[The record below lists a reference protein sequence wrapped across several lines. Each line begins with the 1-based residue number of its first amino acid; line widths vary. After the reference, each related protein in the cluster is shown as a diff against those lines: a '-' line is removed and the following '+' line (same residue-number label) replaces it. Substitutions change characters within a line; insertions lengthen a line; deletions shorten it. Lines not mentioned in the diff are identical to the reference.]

1 MQAVESETLILY
13 HTALGG
19 QWPEAA
25 ARALA
30 AQLAYARR
38 LAAQRSTAQAQA
50 SLAGIALALR
60 ALAQLLHRAV
70 APGEI
75 VFAQGEKPRLAAEP
89 SLAAAAA
96 AGGTQREVHRAPR
109 AAGPDF
115 SIAHAGPWVACA
127 AVARGRVGLDVELGS
142 DARIADWVVRE
153 AALKATGEGLRALR
167 DVRELEWGPRDLC
180 WRGERWHLR
189 RLDLFPGA
197 SACLLTSREP
207 STVEVRAVT
216 LAELFAP

>member
-1 MQAVESETLILY
+1 MQAVETETLILY
-13 HTALGG
+13 YTALRG

-30 AQLAYARR
+30 ARLPYARR
-38 LAAQRSTAQAQA
+38 LATYRATVRAQA

-60 ALAQLLHRAV
+60 ALAQLLRRAV

-75 VFAQGEKPRLAAEP
+75 VFALGEKPCLAAEP
-89 SLAAAAA
+89 PLAAAV
-96 AGGTQREVHRAPR
+96 GGTPREVRRASR

-127 AVARGRVGLDVELGS
+127 AVGRGRVGLDVELGTE
-142 DARIADWVVRE
+142 ARIADWVVRE

-167 DVRELEWGPRDLC
+167 DVRELEWRGADLC

-197 SACLLTSREP
+197 SACVLTSSAP
-207 STVEVRAVT
+207 PTVEVRAVT
-216 LAELFAP
+216 LAELFAT

>member
-1 MQAVESETLILY
+1 MAGSCST
-13 HTALGG
+13 
-19 QWPEAA
+19 
-25 ARALA
+25 RALA
-30 AQLAYARR
+30 ARLPYARR
-38 LAAQRSTAQAQA
+38 LAAQRGPAQAQA

-60 ALAQLLHRAV
+60 ALAQLLRRAV

-89 SLAAAAA
+89 SRAAA
-96 AGGTQREVHRAPR
+96 AGGTLREVHRAPR

-127 AVARGRVGLDVELGS
+127 AVAHGRVGLDVELGTE
-142 DARIADWVVRE
+142 ARIADWVVRE
-153 AALKATGEGLRALR
+153 AALKATGEGLRALG
-167 DVRELEWGPRDLC
+167 DVRELESGPRDLC

-197 SACLLTSREP
+197 SACVLTSRAP
-207 STVEVRAVT
+207 ATVEVRAVT
-216 LAELFAP
+216 LAELLPP